1 LIFALRGTTQSSLQQ
16 AYHAVTALHTHYKH
30 TNKHTTNAGL
40 ETAYAICSEAGRV
53 LKPGG
58 HFVMVSHLGPDS
70 DAGMDL
76 LQDSILKGLKQGSV
90 QQACAPCDS
99 TAAASDEQGYLW
111 TVGVHCAAHDDDAEG
126 SSNGDDNGGSSGDSS
141 GSPHVYIVKKG
152 LRKPTRAAARGE
164 ARSDTV
170 ITLHEY

>member
-1 LIFALRGTTQSSLQQ
+1 
-16 AYHAVTALHTHYKH
+16 
-30 TNKHTTNAGL
+30 
-40 ETAYAICSEAGRV
+40 
-53 LKPGG
+53 
-58 HFVMVSHLGPDS
+58 
-70 DAGMDL
+70 MDL
-76 LQDSILKGLKQGSV
+76 LQDAILKGLKQGSI

-99 TAAASDEQGYLW
+99 TIAAADEQEYLW
-111 TVGVHCAAHDDDAEG
+111 TVGVHCAAHDDDAD
-126 SSNGDDNGGSSGDSS
+126 SSSDGDATGDSS

>member
-1 LIFALRGTTQSSLQQ
+1 MLLPHCKCITYLPTNTTL
-16 AYHAVTALHTHYKH
+16 
-30 TNKHTTNAGL
+30 TTGL

-53 LKPGG
+53 LIPNG
-58 HFVMVSHLGPDS
+58 HFVLVSHLSPDS

-76 LQDSILKGLKQGSV
+76 LQDAILKGLKEGSI
-90 QQACAPCDS
+90 QQHCAPCDS
-99 TAAASDEQGYLW
+99 TTAAADEQEYLW
-111 TVGVHCAAHDDDAEG
+111 TVGVHCAAHADADAD
-126 SSNGDDNGGSSGDSS
+126 SSNGDDAGDSNSDSS

-170 ITLHEY
+170 ITLHEYKCE